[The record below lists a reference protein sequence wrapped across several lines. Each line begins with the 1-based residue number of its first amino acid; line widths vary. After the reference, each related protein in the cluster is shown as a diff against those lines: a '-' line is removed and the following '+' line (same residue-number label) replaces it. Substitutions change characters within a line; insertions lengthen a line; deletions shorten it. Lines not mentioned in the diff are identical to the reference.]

1 MRVETNMYTKFE
13 VASDW
18 SFVDTAGT
26 SLVGCINAGYYSLEK
41 AFGKPTE
48 LVRWRSGDGKVRC
61 EWIIEFFDELTN
73 TVTMATI
80 YDWKETTTPVD
91 YVRDWHI
98 GGYTRSALDC
108 VTEALT
114 ISIPTGHW

>member
-26 SLVGCINAGYYSLEK
+26 SLVGCIDTGYYSLEK

-48 LVRWRSGDGKVRC
+48 LSADGKVRC

-80 YDWKETTTPVD
+80 YDWKESDTPVD

-108 VTEALT
+108 VTEVLRLSK
-114 ISIPTGHW
+114 I